1 MRLEGKIALVT
12 GASHGIGRA
21 TALVFAREGADVAIT
36 YRGREDGAME
46 TAREIEAMGRRALV
60 WHAEMTNPDDCT
72 RIVDDTIRDFG
83 RLDILINNAGGG
95 RGDALLHLTPED
107 WHYTI
112 DLCVTAPFLCGQ
124 RAAQHMAERGGGGA
138 IVNISS
144 VHSDHAWPNDAAYGV
159 AKAGLNRLTKS
170 MALEWARF
178 GIRVNCIAPGY
189 IEVAVTEEEQEKY
202 AWEKTGAEPAIPAQ
216 RTGRPEEIAH
226 AALYLSSDEAQYTT
240 GQLLFVDGGLLL
252 PPATVSDYLRG
263 DRTGRGLAG

>member
-1 MRLEGKIALVT
+1 MRLDGKIALVT

-36 YRGREDGAME
+36 YRGREEGAME
-46 TAREIEAMGRRALV
+46 TAREIEALGRRALV
-60 WHAEMTNPDDCT
+60 WHAEMTDPDDC
-72 RIVDDTIRDFG
+72 RRVVDDTIRDFG

-107 WHYTI
+107 WRYTI

-170 MALEWARF
+170 MALEWASF

-189 IEVAVTEEEQEKY
+189 IEVAVTPEEQERY
-202 AWEKTGAEPAIPAQ
+202 AWEKSHAEPAIPAQ

-240 GQLLFVDGGLLL
+240 GQVLFVDGGLLL
-252 PPATVSDYLRG
+252 PPLTVADYLRG
-263 DRTGRGLAG
+263 DRTGRDLAG